1 MGDGHIVPKEGLAKI
16 AARIAADQ
24 DAGIIWL
31 GRYQWLQDV
40 FSAKYGE
47 HNGTSP
53 ARQIRNTMTAISRS
67 PLFERAGYIRSVG
80 FTARE
85 TLHPC
90 FRLRTPDQPEG
101 CSHG

>member
-1 MGDGHIVPKEGLAKI
+1 MADRHIIPKEGLAKI
-16 AARIAADQ
+16 AARMAAED

-40 FSAKYGE
+40 FCAKYGE
-47 HNGTSP
+47 RNGTSA
-53 ARQIRNTMTAISRS
+53 ARQIRNTITAISRS

-80 FTARE
+80 FSARE

-90 FRLRTPDQPEG
+90 FRLRTPNPKGQP
-101 CSHG
+101 